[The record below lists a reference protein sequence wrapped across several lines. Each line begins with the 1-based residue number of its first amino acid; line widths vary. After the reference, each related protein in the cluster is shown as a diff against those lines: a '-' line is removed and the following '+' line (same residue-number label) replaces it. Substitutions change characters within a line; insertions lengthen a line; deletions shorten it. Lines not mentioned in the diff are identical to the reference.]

1 MVEEH
6 IELWKEAWKRI
17 YTTRREGDEIKALE
31 PVIFNMEI
39 RKELDNRD
47 EKELR
52 LEENQETKVSQN

>member
-1 MVEEH
+1 MSCG
-6 IELWKEAWKRI
+6 
-17 YTTRREGDEIKALE
+17 RRHEREYIPQEGKGDEIKALE